1 MSFCFSNRRTIKSLI
16 AISAFTLSLGAQA
29 NIGLYNTGVDDSDTL
44 LAIGAVDTHYTVSGA
59 ATYAT
64 SNAEGYPGYW
74 LAPGTASG
82 WITPLLGSG
91 NTASGAAPGGTYT
104 YQTTFDLT
112 GIDYSTT
119 MIMGNV
125 TADNG
130 ISDILINGISTGF
143 VYGSANGGTYNTFAS
158 FMINSGFQAGLNTL
172 KFSVINGSG
181 PTGLRIE
188 FTGANFTPAVPE
200 PETYALLMAG
210 LGLLGAVARRRKY
223 NLS

>member
-1 MSFCFSNRRTIKSLI
+1 MSFRFSNRRTIKTLI

-29 NIGLYNTGVDDSDTL
+29 NIGLYNTGVDDSDAL

-91 NTASGAAPGGTYT
+91 NTASGAALGGTYT

-143 VYGSANGGTYNTFAS
+143 VYGSANGGTYSTFAS

-181 PTGLRIE
+181 PTGLRTE

-210 LGLLGAVARRRKY
+210 LGLLGAVARRRKC